1 MRIGI
6 LVLLVFWL
14 IELGGSTIDFEAV
27 FQILTPKVSI
37 DRPVEFQNLSC
48 FRRWHERDKHRMQE
62 YVGYILN
69 HVEHLLRQP
78 GCHSMN
84 TKIVISGNS
93 DLFTP
98 YFNHFPHFSDFYFRA
113 YSILLWQRVLYP
125 QLQQDCIQDIAI
137 PSSYQNFWK
146 NIQAPFWNQQLVLA
160 VNKIFGRN
168 VLISDAY
175 HPETSSTNRK
185 VVVVHKTLNHTC
197 FHPSD
202 AVFLTAAIL
211 NHHPCE
217 ASQQQQQ
224 QQQKFL
230 HHQQLLN
237 ITIINRKSRG
247 ILNLQEVV
255 KSTTTLSHQGKVTIH
270 DFDGLPF
277 QKQVSIMFYSDI
289 TISSHGAALTN
300 IVFMKPCSVVIEIL
314 PWLYHGKKFFHRF
327 ANSSDVL
334 HYEWMES
341 PENSIRHNPSSA
353 TKVENDQCSDVMKEY
368 FEEYSRNSTY
378 RQLDNQEDYYSED
391 SLNHRCSLNAHCFSC
406 ARSLYGFNASTS
418 KLETLLLKGNAE
430 RLACLKTHPYYSSQ

>member
-1 MRIGI
+1 
-6 LVLLVFWL
+6 
-14 IELGGSTIDFEAV
+14 LGGSTIDFEAAY
-27 FQILTPKVSI
+27 QILTPKSST

-62 YVGYILN
+62 YVGYLLN
-69 HVEHLLRQP
+69 HVEHLLKQP
-78 GCHSMN
+78 ECHSMN
-84 TKIVISGNS
+84 TKIVVSGSS

-113 YSILLWQRVLYP
+113 YSILLWQRILYP
-125 QLQQDCIQDIAI
+125 QLRQDCIQNIII

-146 NIQAPFWNQQLVLA
+146 NIQAPVWNQQLVLA

-175 HPETSSTNRK
+175 PPETANRK
-185 VVVVHKTLNHTC
+185 VIVVHKTLNHTC

-217 ASQQQQQ
+217 AGHQQQQQQQQ
-224 QQQKFL
+224 QQQKLL
-230 HHQQLLN
+230 HPHQQPLLN

-247 ILNLQEVV
+247 ILNIQEMM
-255 KSTTTLSHQGKVTIH
+255 KSIATLSPGKVTLH
-270 DFDGLPF
+270 DFDGLLF
-277 QKQVSIMFYSDI
+277 QKQVSVMFSSDI
-289 TISSHGAALTN
+289 VLSSHGAALTN

-334 HYEWMES
+334 HYEWMET

-353 TKVENDQCSDVMKEY
+353 TKVENDQCSDIIKEY
-368 FEEYSRNSTY
+368 FEEYTHNSTY
-378 RQLDNQEDYYSED
+378 RQLDDKEDYYSED
-391 SLNHRCSLNAHCFSC
+391 SLNHRCSLDANCFSC

-418 KLETLLLKGNAE
+418 KLETLLLKGMAG
-430 RLACLKTHPYYSSQ
+430 RQACLKTHPYYSSQ